1 MHFFRQSIIA
11 RLGAAMLAI
20 SLMAVVSMIGS
31 VIVAENTQGDAAGIN
46 LAGSLRMLSY
56 RIIAETGQ
64 YTNNPNESNQAKIKA
79 TINEFDKRINSPI
92 LEVVIPQ
99 DGDHDLYLHHDNLL
113 KAWYE
118 EITPALEKALA
129 EPLAPSSYIGQI
141 EAFVSRI
148 DQMVHLLERSTE
160 SKIKLLSLVQGIS
173 LFMTVLIIFIAMLD
187 IKNNVVLPLQQLV
200 QMSKRAGRG
209 DLKARVEYES
219 QDELGVLGDTF
230 NQMAEELSKT
240 YSDLEQRVER
250 KTALLQQSN
259 EALQLLYE
267 TTRSFNRKEDICR
280 RLMPVMQQL
289 ETVSP
294 FGPIEVTLCEP
305 NNKRSYRQLT
315 TQSLERPDGCRDFT
329 CNNCIVSEMD
339 PRSHKTLSLPIQT
352 RETYFGEFNA
362 QFLPHSP
369 PNSSEIK
376 LIETIVENLATAMS
390 LELKAEQEQQMS
402 LIEER
407 AVIARELHD
416 SLAQSLSYLKMQVS
430 RLQILRRKSVPE
442 EQINDVIEELKEGL
456 NNAYRQLRELLT
468 TFRLKLDE
476 PGLEPALESTINEF
490 TERLGFPVDY
500 HYGIRHLPLTPNEE
514 IHVLQVVREALANV
528 VKHAKA
534 SHVGVSVTATHEQV
548 SVAIR
553 DNGVG
558 LPHNNETTN
567 HYGLVIMQDR
577 AATLNGKL
585 TVKNTEGGGV
595 EVLLLFKSKH
605 V

>member
-1 MHFFRQSIIA
+1 
-11 RLGAAMLAI
+11 
-20 SLMAVVSMIGS
+20 
-31 VIVAENTQGDAAGIN
+31 
-46 LAGSLRMLSY
+46 
-56 RIIAETGQ
+56 
-64 YTNNPNESNQAKIKA
+64 
-79 TINEFDKRINSPI
+79 
-92 LEVVIPQ
+92 
-99 DGDHDLYLHHDNLL
+99 
-113 KAWYE
+113 
-118 EITPALEKALA
+118 
-129 EPLAPSSYIGQI
+129 
-141 EAFVSRI
+141 
-148 DQMVHLLERSTE
+148 
-160 SKIKLLSLVQGIS
+160 
-173 LFMTVLIIFIAMLD
+173 
-187 IKNNVVLPLQQLV
+187 
-200 QMSKRAGRG
+200 MSKRAGRG